1 MTYPIPRR
9 KGTFLLPDKPKA
21 AIVISAA
28 AIMAVFTH
36 RPASL
41 LAKAGEER
49 FRDATS
55 HPGFPVP
62 PPLPHGLHFPWAG
75 DFSEGLAPVQIGN
88 RFGFIDTSGNL
99 RIAAAFDRVGA
110 FSGGLAPFLENG
122 KWGYVDVTGGRAI
135 PPAYGYAGPFR
146 EGLAPVATDSGYGY
160 IDREGRPVGG
170 MGYADARPYSEG
182 LAAVKVDYED
192 YGAWGFVDKRGE
204 FAIPP
209 LFNDVGAG
217 FSEGLAVV
225 TVESEMPYRAGFI
238 DTSGG
243 FAMDTLFDAAGDFHE
258 GRAPVGRGEWRG
270 NRFEGKWGYVESSG
284 RLATPLAYSSAGPF
298 RDGKALVRLA
308 GGGNAWID
316 RDGRILRAYREDL
329 EVLRPQDGDLVT
341 YKLRKGCG
349 FLDSLGREPLGNAFT
364 DAGSFRCG
372 WARVRLPAKGPAI
385 WGYIGRD
392 GRYLDSA
399 GSAPAD

>member
-1 MTYPIPRR
+1 
-9 KGTFLLPDKPKA
+9 
-21 AIVISAA
+21 V
-28 AIMAVFTH
+28 
-36 RPASL
+36 
-41 LAKAGEER
+41 
-49 FRDATS
+49 
-55 HPGFPVP
+55 
-62 PPLPHGLHFPWAG
+62 
-75 DFSEGLAPVQIGN
+75 GN
-88 RFGFIDTSGNL
+88 RFGFIDTSGAM
-99 RIAAAFDRVGA
+99 RIPAAFDRVGA

-122 KWGYVDVTGGRAI
+122 KWGYVGVTGARAI
-135 PPAYGYAGPFR
+135 PPAYGFAGPFR

-170 MGYADARPYSEG
+170 MGYSDARPYSEG

-192 YGAWGFVDKRGE
+192 YSAWGFVDRRGE

-209 LFNDVGAG
+209 LFSDVGAG

-225 TVESEMPYRAGFI
+225 TVENEMPYRAGFI

-243 FAMDTLFDAAGDFHE
+243 FAMDTLYDAAGDFHE

-270 NRFEGKWGYVESSG
+270 NRFDGRWGYVDSTG
-284 RLATPLAYSSAGPF
+284 RLATPLAYAYAGPF
-298 RDGKALVRLA
+298 RDGKALVRLT
-308 GGGNAWID
+308 GGGYAWIG

-329 EVLRPQDGDLVT
+329 EVSRPQDGDLVT
-341 YKLRKGCG
+341 YKLRMWCG
-349 FLDSLGREPLGNAFT
+349 FLDSLGREPLGNSFY

-372 WARVRLPAKGPAI
+372 WARVRLPAAGPAV

-399 GSAPAD
+399 GSASAD